1 MIKAGFRGAIV
12 LAMSVLAC
20 HGASAVEGVGGKDA
34 TGKASL
40 VFRSGAIYTVNRQQ
54 PWAEAVAIKGNEI
67 VFVGS
72 DKEVISFVGKQTRV
86 VDLAGKMVMPGI
98 HDVHIH
104 PMESGSDNTHF
115 TLETDEQDAERFIDV
130 IARANEENPGRG
142 WLVGY
147 GHSLSSLTDARR
159 LPLAIIDDAVADRPV
174 IIMEQTSHSMWVN
187 STALALAGIDRQTAD
202 PVGGVI
208 GREEESDELNGIL
221 YDNAGEMVMA
231 LAMQPTAERRRRDY
245 RGMVDYVMPALA
257 EHGITSISDARTY
270 WQRDQHKTWL
280 ELQANDELTL
290 RVSLGLWAYPELD
303 DKTQLAALK
312 ALYRDEPDSL
322 LRINQ
327 VKLYLDGILANTTA
341 AMHEPYLVDK
351 LGLPGNRGLN
361 YFDQQRLQR
370 YIADLEP
377 VGFDFHMH
385 AIGDRG
391 IHQALN
397 AVEKAAGRQGRH
409 RITHLETVDPADLR
423 RFARLNVTADAQVAG
438 EFSQPGHWQ
447 ENAPLIGP
455 ERADHAVPIRSL
467 HKAGA
472 RLTLSSDWSVSP
484 FNPFIGLQN
493 AVTRA
498 PEHLSLEDAIVA
510 YTLNGAY
517 TMRQE
522 GRVGSIETGKLADL
536 IVLDRNLFEIPK
548 TSIAKTRVVMTL
560 VDGDVVYSRK

>member
-1 MIKAGFRGAIV
+1 MIKSKVRGV
-12 LAMSVLAC
+12 LALAVVVGF
-20 HGASAVEGVGGKDA
+20 GARAEEDMAGPGAAAGQ
-34 TGKASL
+34 ASL
-40 VFRSGAIYTVNRQQ
+40 VFNNGAIYTVNSQQ
-54 PWAEAVAIKGNEI
+54 PWAEAVALRDNKI

-72 DKEVISFVGKQTRV
+72 GKDVSRFIGKQTRV
-86 VDLAGKMVMPGI
+86 VDLAGKMMMPGI

-115 TLETDEQDAERFIDV
+115 TLDTDEGDAERFIDA
-130 IARANEENPGRG
+130 IARADEENPGRG

-147 GHSLSSLTDARR
+147 GHSLSSLTGAKR
-159 LPLAIIDDAVADRPV
+159 LPLAILDDAVDHRPV

-187 STALALAGIDRQTAD
+187 STALALAGIDAQTAD

-208 GREEESDELNGIL
+208 GREEETDELNGIL
-221 YDNAGEMVMA
+221 YDNAGEMAMA
-231 LAMQPTAERRRRDY
+231 LALAPTVERRRRDY
-245 RGMVDYVMPALA
+245 RGMVDNVMPALA

-280 ELQANDELTL
+280 ALQANDELTL

-312 ALYRDEPDSL
+312 SLHRDEPGNL

-327 VKLYLDGILANTTA
+327 IKLYLDGILANTTA
-341 AMHEPYLVDK
+341 AMHEPYKIDM
-351 LGLPGNRGLN
+351 LGMPGNRGLN
-361 YFDQQRLQR
+361 YFNQRRVQR
-370 YIADLEP
+370 YITALAS

-391 IHQALN
+391 IHEALN
-397 AVEKAAGRQGRH
+397 AVEKAGDNRGRH

-455 ERADHAVPIRSL
+455 DRADHAIPIRSL
-467 HKAGA
+467 HNAGA
-472 RLTLSSDWSVSP
+472 RVTLSSDWSVSP
-484 FNPFIGLQN
+484 FNPFIGLQH
-493 AVTRA
+493 AVTRV
-498 PEHLSLEDAIVA
+498 PEHLSLKDAIVA

-522 GRVGSIETGKLADL
+522 DKVGSIEVGKLADL
-536 IVLDRNLFEIPK
+536 IVLDRNLFEIPATAISQTK
-548 TSIAKTRVVMTL
+548 VVMTL
-560 VDGDVVYSRK
+560 VDGEVVYRRR